1 MGAPVGG
8 CGGPWGAV
16 GVSVALIAPEEPR
29 ALLRK
34 TPRAC
39 LRAKIVDPV

>member
-8 CGGPWGAV
+8 CGGPMG
-16 GVSVALIAPEEPR
+16 GCGGLNMALIAPEEPR

-34 TPRAC
+34 RERAC
-39 LRAKIVDPV
+39 ELR